1 VSTYYVHPTSGND
14 SNPGT
19 AAAPFKTLTYAL
31 SQAAAGSTLYLS
43 PGTYSASS
51 GERFP
56 IVIPAKIVVSGN
68 EAKKGQGIA
77 IVGSGLAN
85 TNDTTQ
91 QVTLLPMTDAQ
102 LRGVTVTN
110 PVERG
115 TGIWIQ
121 STHPTIANCTIAQC
135 KRDGIR
141 VTGIAK
147 PIVTDNICI
156 QNAAYGIW
164 VVKDAKGEIRGN
176 LCQDTGTGIAVAD
189 RAAPLLVG
197 NTTSQNRVGVLLSNN
212 SYAVLR
218 NNAIERNLQDGLVLV
233 GNARVDLGHSQSPGG
248 NLMRENA
255 QYDLQNST
263 SQALLCAGNQIN
275 PTKVKGLVELV
286 AIESA
291 MASGTPIPE
300 TPTPTASPSPTPA
313 PPSGLSDIGG
323 HWAAAFIQAL
333 LDKGLI
339 SGFQDR
345 TFKPEA
351 SITRA
356 EYAAIVAKTFNVPLV
371 REAASFTDVP
381 STFWGYNAIVK
392 ANRMGFISG
401 FPDGTFRPA
410 QNLTRVQALLSIV
423 SGLGLQGSYPDDLLG
438 AYSDRAQIPSYATN
452 AVATATGSKL
462 VTNYPQ
468 RDRLNPMRDIT
479 RAEVVAFVYQALVY
493 RNEAKAIDSPYI
505 VLAEPSSQF
514 SDIANHWAKD
524 FILGL
529 ANKGLI
535 SGFQDGTFRPDT
547 TMTRAQYAALLAT
560 AFDPPV
566 KRSAGNFTDVPT
578 TFWGYEAIQKVYQGE
593 FLSGFSPTTFVPQA
607 NIQRLQAIV
616 SLVNGLGLSGG
627 VEAVLLRYADAGE
640 LPNWAKSA
648 VVTATHKR
656 LVVNYPTL
664 DRLKPLQDATR
675 AETAAMVYQGLVAVG
690 KLPGILSSYIA

>member
-31 SQAAAGSTLYLS
+31 SQVAAGSTLYLS
-43 PGTYSASS
+43 PGTYNASS

-56 IVIPAKIVVSGN
+56 IVIPANIVVSGN
-68 EAKKGQGIA
+68 ETKKGQGIA

-147 PIVTDNICI
+147 PTIADNICI

-164 VVKDAKGEIRGN
+164 IVKDAKGEIRGN

-189 RAAPLLVG
+189 RAAPLLMG
-197 NTTSQNRVGVLLSNN
+197 NTTSQNRIGVILSND

-233 GNARVDLGHSQSPGG
+233 GNARADLGHPQSPGG

-255 QYDLQNST
+255 QYDLQNTT

-300 TPTPTASPSPTPA
+300 APTPTPTPTPA

-339 SGFQDR
+339 TGFKDR

-356 EYAAIVAKTFNVPLV
+356 EYAAIVAKTFSIPLV
-371 REAASFTDVP
+371 REAANFTDVP
-381 STFWGYNAIVK
+381 TNFWGYNAIVK

-410 QNLTRVQALLSIV
+410 QNLTRVQALLSLV
-423 SGLGLQGSYPDDLLG
+423 GGLGLQGSYPDDLLG
-438 AYSDRAQIPSYATN
+438 TYSDRAQIPSYATN

-462 VTNYPQ
+462 VTNSPH

-479 RAEVVAFVYQALVY
+479 RAEVAAFVYQALVY

-505 VLAEPSSQF
+505 VLAAPSPHF
-514 SDIANHWAKD
+514 SDVANHWAKD

-566 KRSAGNFTDVPT
+566 KRAAGNFTDVPT

-607 NIQRLQAIV
+607 NVQRLQAIV

-648 VVTATHKR
+648 VITATQKR

-690 KLPGILSSYIA
+690 KLPAILSSYIA